1 MNHKIN
7 RLHMLLLLLV
17 SMFLFQ
23 SCTSPQTKKE
33 FNYPDVKI
41 ASAMKNVMWKG
52 ELEGKIKL
60 DSISNKNNLYGLGP
74 LEGLQGEILIND
86 GVSYI
91 SKVKTNKSMQVE
103 TSFNVSAPFF
113 VSAEVKQWQE
123 IKLPDSIR
131 NIEHLE
137 IFIDKKTKDRKRPFA
152 FKLKGRV
159 KSAKI
164 HVQNLP
170 EGTMVSSPKE
180 AHQGQVNY
188 YLKDNNVEIIGFFS
202 TEHQGVFT
210 HHDSYLHMH
219 LITQDE
225 TMMGHL
231 DDVDFGKMTIYFPL
245 Y

>member
-1 MNHKIN
+1 
-7 RLHMLLLLLV
+7 
-17 SMFLFQ
+17 MFLFQ
-23 SCTSPQTKKE
+23 RCTSPQTKKE

-41 ASAMKNVMWKG
+41 VSAMKNVMWKG

-91 SKVKTNKSMQVE
+91 SKVNTDKSMQVE
-103 TSFNVSAPFF
+103 TSFNISAPFF

-123 IKLPDSIR
+123 IKLPDSIH
-131 NIEHLE
+131 NIKHLE
-137 IFIDKKTKDRKRPFA
+137 TFIDKETKERKRPFA
-152 FKLKGRV
+152 FKLKGRI

-170 EGTMVSSPKE
+170 EGTVVSSPKE
-180 AHQGQVNY
+180 AHQGQMNY
-188 YLKDNNVEIIGFFS
+188 HLKDNNVEIIGFFS

-219 LITQDE
+219 LITSNKSQ
-225 TMMGHL
+225 MGHL
-231 DDVDFGKMTIYFPL
+231 DEIEISDMIL
-245 Y
+245 YLPSR

>member
-1 MNHKIN
+1 MKAYVNALII
-7 RLHMLLLLLV
+7 LAG
-17 SMFLFQ
+17 LF
-23 SCTSPQTKKE
+23 SFCKCTSPQAKKG

-41 ASAMKNVMWKG
+41 VSAMKNVMWKG
-52 ELEGKIKL
+52 ELGGKIKL
-60 DSISNKNNLYGLGP
+60 DTISNKNNLYGLGP

-91 SKVKTNKSMQVE
+91 AKVNADKSMQVD

-113 VSAEVKQWQE
+113 VLAKVKQWQE
-123 IKLPDSIR
+123 IKLPDSIL
-131 NIEHLE
+131 NIQHLE
-137 IFIDKKTKDRKRPFA
+137 TFIDKKTKSRKRPFA
-152 FKLKGRV
+152 FKLKGRA

-170 EGTMVSSPKE
+170 EGTVVTSPKE

-188 YLKDNNVEIIGFFS
+188 ELQDQGVEIIGFFS

-219 LITQDE
+219 LITDDKA
-225 TMMGHL
+225 MMGHL
-231 DDVDFGKMTIYFPL
+231 DDIEMGEMQL
-245 Y
+245 YLPIK